1 MQFGL
6 LLSKFPRVQ
15 ESRAFYDALLVLH
28 PRESRPFIA
37 FCRRVMSRVA

>member
-28 PRESRPFIA
+28 PRQSRLLVA
-37 FCRRVMSRVA
+37 FWRRVMSRVA

>member
-6 LLSKFPRVQ
+6 LLSQFPRVQ
-15 ESRAFYDALLVLH
+15 ESRTHYDGMLVLH
-28 PRESRPFIA
+28 APHPFIA